1 MKFKFE
7 KYYAVIKL
15 IYEIKGKKIKIFDDY
30 FVINNKSNCKMIV
43 NNKMSEIKFE
53 YEIAN
58 NKIKFLKVKLLML
71 KKRKLI

>member
-1 MKFKFE
+1 
-7 KYYAVIKL
+7 
-15 IYEIKGKKIKIFDDY
+15 
-30 FVINNKSNCKMIV
+30 MIV

-58 NKIKFLKVKLLML
+58 NKIKFLKIKLLVL